1 MAQDNRRWRNN
12 DAVRFIVLMGV
23 VSLFADLTYE
33 GARGITGPFLA
44 FLGAGAAAV
53 GLISGVG
60 EFLGYGLRLAAGYL
74 ADRTERYWLLTA
86 LGYAV
91 NLLAVPALAL
101 AGRWEVA
108 AALLL
113 LERIGKGLRTPA
125 RDAMLSYAALQVGRG
140 WGFAVHEALD
150 QLGAMGGPLLAAAAL
165 YLGEGYR
172 AGFGILLFPALLSL
186 GTLARAR
193 MAFPAPHRLE
203 RTGEGEP
210 SSARP
215 LPRAFWF
222 YILFSVAAVA
232 GYAHFQLISY
242 HFKVQNVVGDVYIPL
257 LYAVAMGVDAVVALV
272 AGRLYDRVGM
282 GSLVAIPLLALP
294 LPWLIFGQS
303 FLPALAGIVLWGAV
317 MGIQETTMRAA
328 IADMT
333 APERRGLAY
342 GIFNTAYGAAWML
355 GSAVLGYL
363 YEVNLLYVTIFIVAL
378 ELLAL
383 PLLFLARRNGK
394 RANGST
400 EGIG

>member
-1 MAQDNRRWRNN
+1 LAQDNRRWRNN

-44 FLGAGAAAV
+44 FLGASATAV
-53 GLISGVG
+53 GLISGIG

-74 ADRTERYWLLTA
+74 ADKTERYWLLTA
-86 LGYAV
+86 LGYAI
-91 NLLAVPALAL
+91 NLLAVPVLAL

-125 RDAMLSYAALQVGRG
+125 RDAMLSYAALKVGRG
-140 WGFAVHEALD
+140 WGFAIHEALD
-150 QLGAMGGPLLAAAAL
+150 QIGAMGGPLLAAAAL
-165 YLGEGYR
+165 YLGQGYQ
-172 AGFGILLFPALLSL
+172 AGFGILLFPAILSL
-186 GTLARAR
+186 GALARAR

-203 RTGEGEP
+203 QTGDREP

-222 YILFSVAAVA
+222 YILFSIAAVA

-242 HFKVQNVVGDVYIPL
+242 HFKVQNVVDDVHIPL

-282 GSLVAIPLLALP
+282 GSLVTIPLLALP
-294 LPWLIFGQS
+294 LPWLIFGAS
-303 FLPALAGIVLWGAV
+303 YVPALAGIVLWGAV

-355 GSAVLGYL
+355 GSTVLGCL
-363 YEVNLLYVTIFIVAL
+363 YEIKLLYVTVFIVGL

-383 PLLFLARRNGK
+383 LLLCLAWRNGSQASE
-394 RANGST
+394 RA
-400 EGIG
+400 EGIR